1 MAAVRTK
8 RIVVPVVAAVICV
21 GLVVLFVVAQSGHQ
35 LDKSIYG
42 VTRGSDGR
50 LEVVVSPCEP
60 FGIGSVQLGEGPKG
74 ERPEIVF
81 SATLEDRAAAVYEL
95 PVGDV
100 PAGYSSQGSTGE
112 LGSDAVVWQLRAAD
126 DANFLPSPFRFD
138 AGDVATGSVLLA
150 DGTTVSMDAWRSC

>member
-1 MAAVRTK
+1 MRTK
-8 RIVVPVVAAVICV
+8 RIVVPVVAAVLGV
-21 GLVVLFVVAQSGHQ
+21 GLVVLFVVAQSGHR

-42 VTRGSDGR
+42 MTRGSDGR
-50 LEVVVSPCEP
+50 FVVVVSPCEP
-60 FGIGSVQLGEGPKG
+60 FGIGSVQFGEGPKG

-100 PAGYSSQGSTGE
+100 PAGYSSQGSAAQ
-112 LGSDAVVWQLRAAD
+112 LGSEAVVWQLRAED

-138 AGDVATGSVLLA
+138 AGDVTTGSVLQA
-150 DGTTVSMDAWRSC
+150 DGTAVSMDAWRSC